1 VIFSGGAGNIGW
13 SGVPGNGGTSVVGGL
28 GCDGG
33 DGGGSSAEE
42 FSYRKSCYAQ
52 CQTSPYTFKNT
63 SYLIFPTLTWFSNTT
78 YNTTNQSFT
87 SLQSITKGDRH
98 ILLTA

>member
-1 VIFSGGAGNIGW
+1 MAAMEVAR
-13 SGVPGNGGTSVVGGL
+13 L
-28 GCDGG
+28 L
-33 DGGGSSAEE
+33 
-42 FSYRKSCYAQ
+42 KSFLTVRAAAQ